1 VRTSPARTC
10 VGCRQVKG
18 KGELIRLVAP
28 ERRVRVDPNGRA
40 TGRGAY
46 LCREPGCWTAAE
58 RRQALNRALRVS
70 VTAEDWLRLRAGI
83 LS

>member
-1 VRTSPARTC
+1 MRTC
-10 VGCRQVKG
+10 VGCRQGKG
-18 KGELIRLVAP
+18 KGEMVRLVAADP
-28 ERRVRVDPNGRA
+28 GVRVDLQGRA
-40 TGRGAY
+40 PGRGAY
-46 LCREPGCWTAAE
+46 LCRDPACWTTAE